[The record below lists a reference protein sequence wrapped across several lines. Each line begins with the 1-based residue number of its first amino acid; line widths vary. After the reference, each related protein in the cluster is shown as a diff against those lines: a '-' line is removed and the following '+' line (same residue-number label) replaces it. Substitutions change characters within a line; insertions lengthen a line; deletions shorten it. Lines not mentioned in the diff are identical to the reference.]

1 MAIRRPPT
9 TFSDTISTA
18 DIADDAITTAKVA
31 DDQITGALL
40 ANDIAISTTGNI
52 ATTGSGTLTV
62 AGNTT
67 LSGTN
72 NLGSNPTITLGSNA
86 TLGNSVAFPTKV
98 KMGNY
103 QFDQGIATGSI
114 SITGVGFKPNLIEA
128 WINYTGSTV
137 AILRSYGYCRDVGGT
152 LTQQCTQ
159 FTSDT
164 SNSTLANHVASTS
177 DATSGV
183 DGAFQKFAITS
194 FDTDGFTMANTKT
207 GTPTTV
213 HGLTYIVYFIGTMS

>member
-1 MAIRRPPT
+1 MA
-9 TFSDTISTA
+9 SVLQVATIKDQGGNA
-18 DIADDAITTAKVA
+18 NAIEIANSS
-31 DDQITGALL
+31 
-40 ANDIAISTTGNI
+40 ANVTI
-52 ATTGSGTLTV
+52 
-62 AGNTT
+62 
-67 LSGTN
+67 N
-72 NLGSNPTITLGSNA
+72 NLAGGTIGSAVG
-86 TLGNSVAFPTKV
+86 FPTKV

-103 QFDQGIATGSI
+103 QFNQGMATGSV

-164 SNSTLANHVASTS
+164 SNSTLANYFASTS

-194 FDTDGFTMANTKT
+194 FDTDGFTMSNTKT
-207 GTPTTV
+207 GTPATI
-213 HGLTYIVYFIGTMS
+213 HGLTYVVYFIGTMS

>member
-1 MAIRRPPT
+1 MSSEIRT
-9 TFSDTISTA
+9 DLIKDKSNTKT
-18 DIADDAITTAKVA
+18 
-31 DDQITGALL
+31 L
-40 ANDIAISTTGNI
+40 A
-52 ATTGSGTLTV
+52 
-62 AGNTT
+62 T
-67 LSGTN
+67 LS
-72 NLGSNPTITLGSNA
+72 SSAVTLDS
-86 TLGNSVAFPTKV
+86 TVVFPTKV

-103 QFDQGIATGSI
+103 QFDQSIASGSI

-128 WINYTGSTV
+128 WINYTASTT

-159 FTSDT
+159 FCSDT
-164 SNSTLANHVASTS
+164 SNSTLANYFASTS

-183 DGAFQKFAITS
+183 DGAFQKFAMTS

-213 HGLTYIVYFIGTMS
+213 HGLTYVVYFIGTMS